1 MKRNLLMVILLE
13 FVLYA
18 IQFLIIPITCN
29 NVIGRGNEGIAVL
42 CFTTVLI
49 TVAGMLVFLD
59 KMSFWLFGILIYT
72 LLIFLYSPKGAYGIG
87 ISGIDLDGLQSHYDA
102 SGRYLGIAVVV
113 AIVAFLQFAVWCLIK
128 VFKITSELV
137 KKEPQL

>member
-1 MKRNLLMVILLE
+1 MKRNLLMVVLTE

-18 IQFLIIPITCN
+18 IQFLIIPMIYN

-49 TVAGMLVFLD
+49 TVTGMLVFLD
-59 KMSFWLFGILIYT
+59 KISFWLFGILIYT

-87 ISGIDLDGLQSHYDA
+87 ISGIDLDGLKSHYDA
-102 SGRYLGIAVVV
+102 SNRYLGIAVVV
-113 AIVAFLQFAVWCLIK
+113 AMVAFLQFAVWCLIK
-128 VFKITSELV
+128 IFKITRH
-137 KKEPQL
+137 

>member
-1 MKRNLLMVILLE
+1 MKRNLLMVVLSD
-13 FVLYA
+13 FVMYVA
-18 IQFLIIPITCN
+18 QFLIIPIFYN

-42 CFTTVLI
+42 CLTTVLI
-49 TVAGMLVFLD
+49 TAAGMLVFLD

-87 ISGIDLDGLQSHYDA
+87 ISGIDLDGLHSHYDA
-102 SGRYLGIAVVV
+102 SSRYLGIAVVV

-128 VFKITSELV
+128 LLKIT
-137 KKEPQL
+137 KH